1 MTDTTSTEAPA
12 ASPVQPANA
21 HPDLLP
27 PAERADFQTTRAA
40 LQDALKDTGPSNS
53 LEQIRIKP
61 DPDSEFGKHCAQK
74 SLQLRAIQTPEFTR
88 RITRKDGT
96 LRDWFIEMDDSVKV
110 LTDDAQAIGVTSD
123 IPPTVLRRRREQT
136 ETLAEPARTDG
147 SVSLALMLRYNY
159 GISLPE
165 SRDTATINGL
175 LNTLAEV
182 QASQELGLLDQFDIS
197 ALLTPD
203 MLSKIRQTCA
213 EYLNDEPTTLL
224 GKLGAHLLA
233 THTQE
238 HIRTSPVAVIA
249 QILRSEQ
256 ATTLGQAILA
266 RLQWPESE
274 TARSLATLTDRI
286 LWHAISDN
294 LQAQETRQPDSI
306 AGYSFTQDDNWGRSH
321 SAILTDLHHHLIATQ
336 KAASMNE
343 AVVAGVMLALDDHP
357 EWLISDVPDDL
368 PYGCTEVWV
377 SFQHGVALAESIE
390 FGSSR
395 WMSFDALIEMPAV
408 FSKKMDTE
416 EQQIA
421 YVALRMPAL
430 LTWAQVNGHLRAQ
443 ADPPYS
449 QQEIELAISAFEH
462 AEAES
467 FQAVNALA
475 RPAPQRREMAIEI
488 MAQTTRTPEITRILE
503 QENYQIPAYPLT
515 AGQKLVPKSYPPV
528 YLNGHGTASVT
539 GHPYS
544 AHEINRKVYTL
555 LDVYVSGEDIND
567 WRIPGFFMNEKPYP
581 VFRETELLY
590 KSLPPINPLFE
601 QDFANHL
608 KDTRQAYATLIRKLL
623 VHLPL
628 KHRIAIENGEVT
640 LYSLRLPVKDVMAA
654 TENEQHREPL
664 RGRSGFVLKTVY
676 QHMTTYYEVFPLLMI
691 IRHRPDLEALVEGG
705 IFDIESWAI
714 ASVITTPVMVR
725 AGTPMPFDQRAYLQ
739 GHEPQQGATAVLIAE
754 RLAPPLP
761 PSTANLPQHLP
772 LTTLTQRCITIANTV
787 KDRLFH
793 VNTDA
798 LYEQCKGATPIELE
812 RAGPDLFKAVGNF
825 LVRLTPWPEIQDV
838 ISGEKSRMRSG
849 SLGLALFVIPYAGH
863 AGKLLGG
870 IAKIGKGV
878 GKSLLARNGK
888 TQLSRLKHRVAQ
900 YMNST
905 SRMSGRPDRAMM
917 VKMTTGML
925 QFVQNH
931 VTWKFV
937 AVRVGVGVS
946 RRLVA
951 EAGRLEAQNTRN
963 DAEHQG

>member
-12 ASPVQPANA
+12 ASPVQPGNTR
-21 HPDLLP
+21 PDLLP
-27 PAERADFQTTRAA
+27 PAERTDFQTTRAA
-40 LQDALKDTGPSNS
+40 LLEALKDTSPSNS

-61 DPDSEFGKHCAQK
+61 DPDSEFGKHCALK

-96 LRDWFIEMDDSVKV
+96 FRDWFIETDDSVNV

-123 IPPTVLRRRREQT
+123 IPPTVLRRLREQT

-377 SFQHGVALAESIE
+377 NFQHGVALAESIE

-443 ADPPYS
+443 ADQPYS

-555 LDVYVSGEDIND
+555 LDVYVSDEDIND

-628 KHRIAIENGEVT
+628 KQRIAIENGEVT
-640 LYSLRLPVKDVMAA
+640 LYSLRLPARDVLAA
-654 TENEQHREPL
+654 TESEQHREPL
-664 RGRSGFVLKTVY
+664 RGRAGFVLKAVY
-676 QHMTTYYEVFPLLMI
+676 QNQTSYYEVFPLLMM
-691 IRHRPDLEALVEGG
+691 IRHRPDLKAVTEGG
-705 IFDIESWAI
+705 EL
-714 ASVITTPVMVR
+714 SVEPWMLVLAPPIPAVIRT
-725 AGTPMPFDQRAYLQ
+725 GTHMPFDEQAYLS
-739 GHEPQQGATAVLIAE
+739 GEEPRHGASAVLIAE
-754 RLAPPLP
+754 IVGERLAPLDNKGAP
-761 PSTANLPQHLP
+761 PAP
-772 LTTLTQRCITIANTV
+772 LTTFTERCTTIANTITSQ
-787 KDRLFH
+787 LFY
-793 VNTDA
+793 VNTDV
-798 LYEQCKGATPIELE
+798 LYEQCKGLTQLEKDREGATPLE
-812 RAGPDLFKAVGNF
+812 TAGHFIVA
-825 LVRLTPWPEIQDV
+825 LTPWPEIRD
-838 ISGEKSRMRSG
+838 ILSGEKTRMRYG
-849 SLGLALFVIPYAGH
+849 IIGLGMYLIPYAGR

-870 IAKIGKGV
+870 VARVARGIGKTLVTRIGNV
-878 GKSLLARNGK
+878 
-888 TQLSRLKHRVAQ
+888 QLSKLKRSIAHYLASPVRLRG
-900 YMNST
+900 M
-905 SRMSGRPDRAMM
+905 PDKATQ
-917 VKMTTGML
+917 VKMTTGIWE
-925 QFVQNH
+925 FVQRH
-931 VTWKFV
+931 VTWKFL
-937 AVRVGVGVS
+937 ATRVGIGLS
-946 RRLVA
+946 RRMVA
-951 EAGRLEAQNTRN
+951 AAGRREAQARREQAARQ
-963 DAEHQG
+963 D